1 MTPGGR
7 VQAAIEL
14 LDAVL
19 APPIGREQTP
29 ADAVVAGYTRKRRYI
44 GSKDRRAVTG
54 LVWQALRFRG
64 RALWAAGRQSVSG
77 RELAVA
83 ALAGAAGWSDTDMTG
98 AFDGSGYAPACLT
111 EPELQLAGA
120 VREAAAPPP
129 WAAANMP
136 AWLAAEAELVLAEA
150 GSASW
155 QALAEE
161 APATL
166 RVNSLK
172 ASRDACL
179 AALAEAGIDAAA
191 SALSPLGIALRSR
204 ANLAQL
210 PAVREGWLE
219 SQDEGSQIAAALV
232 AAEPG
237 MRVLDYCAGGG
248 GKSLALAAAMANEGT
263 ILATDTDAGRLA
275 PLARRAQRAGAT
287 IVESRIIE
295 PGAALDAAAFDR
307 VLVDAPCSGS
317 GSWRRQPEAPWRL
330 DPARYTALQ
339 VAQTEILSAAAAWVA
354 PGGRLVYATC
364 SIFPAENDAIVER
377 FLQNNAGFRPVRAG
391 EVWSA
396 VLGTDPPPGVIDGE
410 FVRLLPHI
418 ASTDGFFIAI
428 VERAGP

>member
-7 VQAAIEL
+7 VQAAIEI
-14 LDAVL
+14 LDAIL
-19 APPIGREQTP
+19 APPPGREQTP

-54 LVWQALRFRG
+54 LVWQALRYRG
-64 RALWAAGRQSVSG
+64 RALWAAGRESMSG
-77 RELAVA
+77 RELAIA
-83 ALAGAAGWSDTDMTG
+83 ALVGASGRSDTDMAG
-98 AFDGSGYAPACLT
+98 AFDGSGYAPASLT
-111 EPELQLAGA
+111 ETERGLADA
-120 VREAAAPPP
+120 VREAAEPPP

-136 AWLAAEAELVLAEA
+136 AWLAAEAEAAFGGA
-150 GSASW
+150 GSAGW
-155 QALAEE
+155 RALAEE

-172 ASRDACL
+172 ASRDTCL
-179 AALAEAGIDAAA
+179 AALAEAGIDAVATV
-191 SALSPLGIALRSR
+191 LGPLGIALRSR
-204 ANLAQL
+204 ANLSQL

-232 AAEPG
+232 AAGPG

-248 GKSLALAAAMANEGT
+248 GKSLALAAAMANEGE
-263 ILATDTDAGRLA
+263 IVATDTDAGRLA
-275 PLARRAQRAGAT
+275 PLKRRAQRAGAT

-295 PGAALDAAAFDR
+295 PGDAVEAAAFDR

-330 DPARYTALQ
+330 APARYAALQ
-339 VAQTEILSAAAAWVA
+339 AAQSEILAAASAAVV
-354 PGGRLVYATC
+354 PGGRLVYVTC

-377 FLQNNAGFRPVRAG
+377 FLQDNAGFQPVGAG
-391 EVWSA
+391 AVWLA
-396 VLGTDPPPGVIDGE
+396 VLDTDPPPGVIDGD

-418 ASTDGFFIAI
+418 ASTDGFFVAI